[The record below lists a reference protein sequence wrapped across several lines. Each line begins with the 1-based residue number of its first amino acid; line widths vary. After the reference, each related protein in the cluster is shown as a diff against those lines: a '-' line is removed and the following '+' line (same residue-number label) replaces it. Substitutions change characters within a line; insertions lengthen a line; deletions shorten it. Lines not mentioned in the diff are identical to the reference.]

1 MRAHLSCK
9 FLRAAQEV
17 CMNVRLCDR
26 HNAQPLARSGGDVLV
41 HITLGIKHN
50 GFTRALASNQVGVL
64 SKLGVVDLS
73 KEHVGNLRCS
83 ECWRRGY
90 SLGGRCKLKG
100 AHQTSRH
107 SSLMQTTTGR
117 FPKRTARC
125 TNASGRRRD
134 GEI

>member
-9 FLRAAQEV
+9 FLRAAQKV
-17 CMNVRLCDR
+17 CMNMRLCDR

-50 GFTRALASNQVGVL
+50 GFARALASNQVGVL

-90 SLGGRCKLKG
+90 SLGGR
-100 AHQTSRH
+100 
-107 SSLMQTTTGR
+107 
-117 FPKRTARC
+117 
-125 TNASGRRRD
+125 
-134 GEI
+134 